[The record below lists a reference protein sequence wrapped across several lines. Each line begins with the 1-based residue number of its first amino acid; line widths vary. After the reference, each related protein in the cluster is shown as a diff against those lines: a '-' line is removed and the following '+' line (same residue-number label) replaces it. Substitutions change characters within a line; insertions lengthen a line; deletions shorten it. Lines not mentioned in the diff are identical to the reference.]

1 MTPYKYSKYEYKY
14 NYKKC
19 GAIDFL
25 DISHDASLIY
35 DYSTSKI
42 WRQYNR
48 SVLINIQIKFKSTN
62 PWKVLFVYCIML
74 SLVSRL
80 RSVYM
85 CQNIDAVSNHDL

>member
-35 DYSTSKI
+35 DYSTSKK
-42 WRQYNR
+42 N
-48 SVLINIQIKFKSTN
+48 VVKIKSFSF
-62 PWKVLFVYCIML
+62 L
-74 SLVSRL
+74 
-80 RSVYM
+80 
-85 CQNIDAVSNHDL
+85 